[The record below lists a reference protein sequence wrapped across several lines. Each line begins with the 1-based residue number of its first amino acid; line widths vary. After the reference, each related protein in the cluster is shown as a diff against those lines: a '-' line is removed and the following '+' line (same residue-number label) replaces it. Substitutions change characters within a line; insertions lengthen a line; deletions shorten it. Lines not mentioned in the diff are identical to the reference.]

1 MADFDDA
8 RAFWDARFAAPEY
21 IFGTE
26 PNQFLV
32 REASRLAPG
41 AKVLD
46 VACGEGRN
54 AVWLAGLGC
63 QVTGFDVS
71 PLALDKARRLAATKQ
86 VQVEW
91 LQADVRTWEWA
102 PAAFDAVAC
111 IFIQFASPAERARLF
126 AGFRETL
133 RPGGLVLLQGYTPK
147 QLEYRTG
154 GPGEL
159 SHLYTEG
166 MLREAFDGWDILQLR
181 EYEADLAEGTKHVGR
196 SALIELVARRPV

>member
-41 AKVLD
+41 AEVLD
-46 VACGEGRN
+46 MACGEGRN
-54 AVWLAGLGC
+54 AVWLAGRGC

-111 IFIQFASPAERARLF
+111 IFIQFASPAERERLF

-154 GPGEL
+154 GPGEI
-159 SHLYTEG
+159 SHLYTEA